1 MSSPAAPPALDRA
14 GRKTCWQARDAF
26 FQCLN
31 LHNVPVPPEAGGTGK
46 NIGVCLQE
54 RERYE
59 QDCPKS
65 WVSLL
70 VSLCVRGGLL
80 NSAIKVDYFN
90 KRRVLEIRQRMTVE
104 AGLKQQ
110 ETAQKGQ

>member
-1 MSSPAAPPALDRA
+1 MSSPNAPPALDRA
-14 GRKTCWQARDAF
+14 GRKACWEARDAF

-46 NIGVCLQE
+46 HSSTCLQE

-65 WVSLL
+65 W
-70 VSLCVRGGLL
+70 
-80 NSAIKVDYFN
+80 VDYFN

-110 ETAQKGQ
+110 EGAQTGQ

>member
-1 MSSPAAPPALDRA
+1 MSSPNAPPALDRA
-14 GRKTCWQARDAF
+14 GRKACWEARDAF

-46 NIGVCLQE
+46 HSSTCLQE

-65 WVSLL
+65 WVSPAGD
-70 VSLCVRGGLL
+70 CVVVGTDEGKRWITLINGVCWRFGRG
-80 NSAIKVDYFN
+80 
-90 KRRVLEIRQRMTVE
+90 
-104 AGLKQQ
+104 
-110 ETAQKGQ
+110 

>member
-1 MSSPAAPPALDRA
+1 M
-14 GRKTCWQARDAF
+14 
-26 FQCLN
+26 
-31 LHNVPVPPEAGGTGK
+31 PVPPEAGGAGK
-46 NIGVCLQE
+46 NSSVCLQE

-65 WVSLL
+65 WVSPLATGA
-70 VSLCVRGGLL
+70 RGGMLIC
-80 NSAIKVDYFN
+80 AKKVDYFN